1 MSIGVVSRTSIVAE
15 WIRKH
20 PETVTREELMELILS
35 ERRMTKAEERHWVR
49 KKELKQQLTSDNYA
63 KWLHL
68 SETGWFTT
76 EELEEWLVVH
86 QSHTDNQMEEWIQD
100 IVGRKL
106 QTEEEW
112 EMAEHCITIKQLA
125 EGIERLK
132 VEKKLNKKEFSLWL
146 PYRRQLGVQH
156 LNEWLQL
163 RTKLIDEERTKWTRQ
178 RRLNGQFIAVSN
190 WLIVEQ
196 RVLAKRFNSWLSKKN
211 EELLKTMNYT
221 NDEWFVNRPG

>member
-76 EELEEWLVVH
+76 KELEEGVVVH
-86 QSHTDNQMEEWIQD
+86 QSYTDYQMEQWFRNIEK
-100 IVGRKL
+100 RKL
-106 QTEEEW
+106 R
-112 EMAEHCITIKQLA
+112 IIRK
-125 EGIERLK
+125 G
-132 VEKKLNKKEFSLWL
+132 
-146 PYRRQLGVQH
+146 RR
-156 LNEWLQL
+156 
-163 RTKLIDEERTKWTRQ
+163 
-178 RRLNGQFIAVSN
+178 F
-190 WLIVEQ
+190 
-196 RVLAKRFNSWLSKKN
+196 
-211 EELLKTMNYT
+211 
-221 NDEWFVNRPG
+221 